1 MNLLQLSSKSKN
13 YFSLKLRD
21 KVLIIKVLYMAA
33 ITRFIML
40 VVPFKYIKNTLGY
53 VKEESD
59 YKPNE
64 EEINYIRRIN
74 WAISTVCKNT
84 PWESKCLVQA
94 IIAQKLLFNKNI
106 ESTFYLGVGK
116 KNKDMIAHAWVV
128 CGGYYVSGWSNE
140 KYGIVAKFRK

>member
-1 MNLLQLSSKSKN
+1 MNLLQLSKKIKN
-13 YFSLKLRD
+13 FFKLKFID
-21 KVLIIKVLYMAA
+21 KVLIIKVIFMSA
-33 ITRFIML
+33 IARFIML
-40 VVPFKYIKNTLGY
+40 VIPFKYIKNTLGY
-53 VKEESD
+53 VKEESE
-59 YKPNE
+59 YKPNK

-74 WAISTVCKNT
+74 WAINTVCKNT

-94 IIAQKLLFNKNI
+94 IIAQKLLVSKNI

-128 CGGYYVSGWSNE
+128 CGDYYVSGWSNE